1 MDRRHLAGNAL
12 QGAKSERYRVRGR
25 QDAAVPNMD
34 FINENLLTILI
45 LLPLVGAV
53 LTLAYQ
59 MFWKQEGQ
67 IKWVTL
73 GITLLNFLVSLAMFS
88 KSTLAGPSGFF
99 FEKNVPWIRAINTN
113 FHVGV
118 DGLSFWLVI
127 LTTFI
132 MPIAVIST
140 WHAVEKRVTAFYIFL
155 LLLESAMIGVF
166 VSLDLLVFYLFFE
179 ASLVPMFFLIGI
191 WGGDNR
197 IYAAVKFFIFTALGS
212 LLMLVAIIAL
222 YYIYADQTGFA
233 GTFDFVVILDA
244 MKTGTL
250 TFAKIPQVGTLL
262 FMAFAL
268 AFAIK
273 VPLFPFHTWLP
284 DAHTEAPTAGSVILA
299 AVLLKMGTYGLMRFN
314 FALFPD
320 QSREWAWLFITLA
333 IIGIIYG
340 ALVAMVQPD
349 MKRLVAYSSVA
360 HMGFVILGMFSFTEA
375 GMQGAL
381 FTMLSHGVTTGAL
394 FLLVGFVY
402 ERRHTR
408 EITQFG
414 GLSNV
419 MPIYATIFVITTM
432 ASVGLPFLNGF
443 VGEFLIMVGMFQSH
457 VLGVTATTNWN
468 YVAAMLSG
476 TGVIFAAVYLLW
488 MVQRVFFGKV
498 TNAKNKGL
506 ADLSWREI
514 GIMVPLLF
522 LMVYMGV
529 FPKPFLKRS
538 DDVVKAIQER
548 VMHQAGG
555 TIADGST
562 SR

>member
-1 MDRRHLAGNAL
+1 
-12 QGAKSERYRVRGR
+12 
-25 QDAAVPNMD
+25 MD
-34 FINENLLTILI
+34 FISENLLTILI
-45 LLPLVGAV
+45 LVPVLGA
-53 LTLAYQ
+53 L
-59 MFWKQEGQ
+59 
-67 IKWVTL
+67 VTL
-73 GITLLNFLVSLAMFS
+73 GYGAFLSQEPALKWVALVTTLVNFAISLFLIVDKGTAS
-88 KSTLAGPSGFF
+88 SSGFF
-99 FEKNVPWIRAINTN
+99 FEENVPWIRAINTN
-113 FHVGV
+113 YHVGV
-118 DGLSFWLVI
+118 DGLSLWLVL

-132 MPIAVIST
+132 MPITIIST
-140 WHAVEKRVTAFYIFL
+140 WSGERKRPTAFYVFL

-191 WGGDNR
+191 WGGKDR

-222 YYIYADQTGFA
+222 YYIYADQTGL
-233 GTFDFVVILDA
+233 GGSWDFVSILSA
-244 MKTGTL
+244 MKAGNLVLTSQTGM
-250 TFAKIPQVGTLL
+250 LL
-262 FMAFAL
+262 FL
-268 AFAIK
+268 AFAIAFSIK

-320 QSREWAWLFITLA
+320 QARETAWLFITLA

-349 MKRLVAYSSVA
+349 VKRLVAYSSVA
-360 HMGFVILGMFSFTEA
+360 HMGFVVLGMFSFTEA

-381 FTMLSHGVTTGAL
+381 YQMLNHGVSTGAL
-394 FLLVGFVY
+394 FLLVGFIY

-408 EITQFG
+408 EIKEFG
-414 GLSNV
+414 GLANI
-419 MPIYATIFVITTM
+419 MPIYATVFIITVLS
-432 ASVGLPFLNGF
+432 SVGLPFLNGF
-443 VGEFLIMVGMFQSH
+443 VGEFLIMAGMFQSQI
-457 VLGVTATTNWN
+457 LGVTATINWN
-468 YVAAMLSG
+468 YVATMLAG

-498 TNAKNKGL
+498 TKDENRVL
-506 ADLSWREI
+506 ADLSWREV
-514 GIMVPLLF
+514 GLMVPLLF

-529 FPKPFLKRS
+529 YPRPFLDRS
-538 DDVVKAIQER
+538 QETVKALQQR

-555 TIADGST
+555 TIT
-562 SR
+562 EVIEK

>member
-1 MDRRHLAGNAL
+1 
-12 QGAKSERYRVRGR
+12 
-25 QDAAVPNMD
+25 MD
-34 FINENLLTILI
+34 FLNENLLTILI
-45 LLPLVGAV
+45 LLPVIGAV
-53 LTLAYQ
+53 LTLAHQ

-67 IKWVTL
+67 LKWLTL
-73 GITLLNFLVSLAMFS
+73 GFTTLNFLVSLALFS
-88 KSTLAGPSGFF
+88 KSAIAGPSGYF
-99 FEKNVPWIRAINTN
+99 FEKNVPWIKAIGTN
-113 FHVGV
+113 YHIGV

-132 MPIAVIST
+132 MPIAVLST
-140 WHAVEKRVTAFYIFL
+140 WHAVEKKRTAFYIFL

-222 YYIYADQTGFA
+222 FFLYADQTGL
-233 GTFDFVVILDA
+233 GGSFDLIAIMNA

-250 TFAKIPQVGTLL
+250 VIPPQTGTLL
-262 FMAFAL
+262 FLAFAL
-268 AFAIK
+268 AFSIK

-314 FALFPD
+314 FGLFPD
-320 QSREWAWLFITLA
+320 QSREWAWLFIALA
-333 IIGIIYG
+333 IVGIIYG

-349 MKRLVAYSSVA
+349 VKRLVAYSSVA
-360 HMGFVILGMFSFTEA
+360 HMGFVILGMFSFTES

-381 FTMLSHGVTTGAL
+381 YTMLSHGVTTGAL
-394 FLLVGFVY
+394 FLLVGFIY

-408 EITQFG
+408 EITAFG
-414 GLSNV
+414 GLSSP

-432 ASVGLPFLNGF
+432 ASIGLPFLNGF
-443 VGEFLIMVGMFQSH
+443 VGEFLIMVGMFQSQ
-457 VLGVTATTNWN
+457 VLAITTSVNWN
-468 YVAAMLSG
+468 VIATMFAG

-498 TNAKNKGL
+498 TVDKNKGL

-514 GIMVPLLF
+514 GLMVPLLF

-529 FPKPFLKRS
+529 FPKPFLARS
-538 DDVVKAIQER
+538 ESAIKAIQER

-555 TIADGST
+555 TVDHAEAKPPVSGDEHK
-562 SR
+562 

>member
-1 MDRRHLAGNAL
+1 
-12 QGAKSERYRVRGR
+12 
-25 QDAAVPNMD
+25 MD
-34 FINENLLTILI
+34 FINENLITILV
-45 LLPLVGAV
+45 LLPVVGAV
-53 LTLAYQ
+53 LTLVHQAI
-59 MFWKQEGQ
+59 FKDESHL
-67 IKWVTL
+67 KWVTL
-73 GITLLNFLVSLAMFS
+73 AVTLVNFLVSLALLS
-88 KSTLAGPSGFF
+88 KSAVAGPGGFF
-99 FEKNVPWIRAINTN
+99 FEKNVPWIRAIGTN
-113 FHVGV
+113 YHVGV
-118 DGLSFWLVI
+118 DGLSVWIVI

-132 MPIAVIST
+132 MPIAVISS
-140 WHAVEKRVTAFYIFL
+140 WHAVEKKRTAFYVFL

-179 ASLVPMFFLIGI
+179 ASLIPMFFLIGI

-197 IYAAVKFFIFTALGS
+197 IYAAVKFFIFTAFGS

-222 YYIYADQTGFA
+222 YYIYADQTGL
-233 GTFDFVVILDA
+233 GGSFDFVAILTA
-244 MKTGTL
+244 MKTGNL
-250 TFAKIPQVGTLL
+250 VLAPQTGSLL

-273 VPLFPFHTWLP
+273 VPIFPFHTWLP

-299 AVLLKMGTYGLMRFN
+299 AILLKMGTYGLMRFN

-349 MKRLVAYSSVA
+349 IKRLVAYSSVA
-360 HMGFVILGMFSFTEA
+360 HMGFVILGMFSFTEL

-381 FTMLSHGVTTGAL
+381 YTMLSHGVTTGAL
-394 FLLVGFVY
+394 FLLVGFIY

-419 MPIYATIFVITTM
+419 MPIYATVFVITTM
-432 ASVGLPFLNGF
+432 ASIGLPFLNGF
-443 VGEFLIMVGMFQSH
+443 VGEFLIMIGMFQSH
-457 VLGVTATTNWN
+457 ILGVTASVNWN
-468 YVAAMLSG
+468 YIAAMLSG

-498 TNAKNKGL
+498 TNEKNKTL

-514 GIMVPLLF
+514 GLMIPLII

-529 FPKPFLKRS
+529 FPKPFLARS
-538 DDVVKAIQER
+538 DDAIKAIQER

-555 TIADGST
+555 TIEKTELTPPTKADEN
-562 SR
+562 R

>member
-1 MDRRHLAGNAL
+1 
-12 QGAKSERYRVRGR
+12 
-25 QDAAVPNMD
+25 MD
-34 FINENLLTILI
+34 FIAENLLTILI
-45 LLPLVGAV
+45 LLPLVGAI
-53 LTLAYQ
+53 LTLAHQ
-59 MFWKQEGQ
+59 TVWKQEGQ
-67 IKWVTL
+67 LKWLTL
-73 GITLLNFLVSLAMFS
+73 GWTLVNFVVSLML
-88 KSTLAGPSGFF
+88 LADKGAASASGFY
-99 FEKNVPWIRAINTN
+99 FEQNVPWIRAINTN
-113 FHVGV
+113 YHVGV
-118 DGLSFWLVI
+118 DGLSVWLVI

-140 WHAVEKRVTAFYIFL
+140 WHAVEKRATAFYVFL

-191 WGGDNR
+191 WGGENR

-222 YYIYADQTGFA
+222 YYIYADQTGL
-233 GTFDFVVILDA
+233 GGSWDFVAILDA
-244 MKTGTL
+244 MKSGKL
-250 TFAKIPQVGTLL
+250 TFAGPLAGTGTLL
-262 FMAFAL
+262 FLAFAL
-268 AFAIK
+268 AFSIK

-320 QSREWAWLFITLA
+320 QSREFAPLFIALA

-349 MKRLVAYSSVA
+349 VKRLVAYSSVA
-360 HMGFVILGMFSFTEA
+360 HMGFVILGMFSFTEQ

-381 FTMLSHGVTTGAL
+381 FTMLAHGVTTGAL
-394 FLLVGFVY
+394 FLLVGFIY

-408 EITQFG
+408 EIAQFG
-414 GLSNV
+414 GLANV
-419 MPIYATIFVITTM
+419 MPIYATLFVITTM

-443 VGEFLIMVGMFQSH
+443 VGEFLIMVGMFKSQILSISD
-457 VLGVTATTNWN
+457 GMNWN
-468 YVAAMLSG
+468 YVATMLAG

-498 TNAKNKGL
+498 TNDKNKTL

-514 GIMVPLLF
+514 GLMIPLLF

-529 FPKPFLKRS
+529 YPKPFLARS
-538 DDVVKAIQER
+538 ESAIKAIQTR
-548 VMHQAGG
+548 VMGQAGG
-555 TIADGST
+555 TIETVEIPRRD
-562 SR
+562 R